1 VSRSHWKHVERAA
14 AQLLGGR
21 RYWANSGRAV
31 DVEGPA
37 WIAQIKN
44 RKTYSLRQMAEDLLP
59 LERQAALKAKGA
71 LLVVKASAGRGIE
84 TPTLVIMTQ
93 ATFERLHGPCA
104 PSTP

>member
-1 VSRSHWKHVERAA
+1 VSRSHWKHTERIA
-14 AQLLGGR
+14 AQLLGGT

-31 DVEGPA
+31 DVEA
-37 WIAQIKN
+37 ENWLAQIKN
-44 RKTYSLRQMAEDLLP
+44 RKSYSLRQMAKDLLP
-59 LERQAALKAKGA
+59 LEREAALKQKAA

-84 TPTLVIMTQ
+84 TPYLIIMTK